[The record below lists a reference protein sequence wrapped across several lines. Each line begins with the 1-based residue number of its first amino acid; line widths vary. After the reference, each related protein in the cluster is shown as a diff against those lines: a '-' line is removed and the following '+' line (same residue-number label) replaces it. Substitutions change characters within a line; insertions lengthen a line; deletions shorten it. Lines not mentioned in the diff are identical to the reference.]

1 MIKKMLKILLL
12 ILMAIIAVAL
22 LYWLAERILSRISA
36 RVEPSSLP
44 KSIAVYIMSNGVHT
58 DIVLPVKNE
67 SKDWSALFPF
77 HNTISQ
83 DTAFTFVGIGWG
95 DKGFYL
101 NTPEWKDLKA
111 STAIVAATGLGETAL
126 HVSYYK
132 RVQEDDLCYKWMI
145 DTLQYRAL
153 VQYIEE
159 SLDRDNLGNA
169 IYIDTDAQYNDAD
182 AFYEAKGAYNMFY
195 SCNTWTNNALKQAN
209 MPAGVWATLD
219 KGILSHYKTRA
230 PADR

>member
-1 MIKKMLKILLL
+1 
-12 ILMAIIAVAL
+12 MAIIAVAL

-36 RVEPSSLP
+36 KAEPSNLP
-44 KSIAVYIMSNGVHT
+44 KSITVYIMSNGVHT

-132 RVQEDDLCYKWMI
+132 RVQEDALCYKWMI
-145 DTLQYRAL
+145 DTLQYQAL
-153 VQYIEE
+153 VQYVEE
-159 SLDRDNLGNA
+159 SLDRDSLGNA
-169 IYIDTDAQYNDAD
+169 IYIDTDAQYTDAD

-195 SCNTWTNNALKQAN
+195 SCNTWTNNALKRAN
-209 MPAGVWATLD
+209 MPAGIWATLD
-219 KGILSHYKTRA
+219 KGILSHYKTKI
-230 PADR
+230 PVD